1 MDQSRPPARFSRQK
15 HYPSQAKEAI
25 EMFLSLFHRYGYIY
39 RQYESGGW
47 ISANEEWKLTDSE
60 ILKAVAGVH
69 PRYFLGCRAGK
80 ASKFAVI
87 DIDKGSKYHNLA
99 GIKKLCSVLEKA
111 GILETNLY
119 QSSESGGWHLYI
131 FFDAP
136 VSSKDLR
143 NQLFQLFKMHD
154 FEIAKGTLEIFP
166 HPGERSLGQ
175 GLRLPLQRG
184 FAWINPDSLALRDE
198 RDELSPYEA
207 LSKFVQDMT
216 YSVNPYRSFHQM
228 KAYVEKMACS
238 KEILLARAGSA
249 YASAPKLAEVVP
261 IRPVEKIE
269 CSEEVLSV
277 VKGVFRKLP
286 PGINAQ
292 VWLKGREYY
301 ARGLTGPSQRADAI
315 FSLSHYLFYGDP
327 EQLIA
332 PLGYGYESERK
343 WVIEEILK
351 TRHHGQSD
359 DISLGRSD
367 SFKQI
372 ERASAWVPPHKRGK
386 GLVKYE
392 AKIPAS
398 WARNNSNR
406 ASLARRKIQAAV
418 EDFQEDGLTFSVRD
432 LALKSGV
439 SHQTL
444 YRHQDLWKTAQ
455 VKAQNATKCDDLE
468 TVTHKYNVGV
478 GVASSK
484 SNPLHSS
491 EEKSIPIGLL
501 AARRIAY
508 EIRMR
513 EEKRKRKERSA
524 SILTREVSEKEW
536 RDRVASLQ
544 EKVCSASSQEELRS
558 LKVLASHLLMI
569 APTAEDAEA
578 FQKLSLFSLLSDQRQ
593 LELRVSD
600 N

>member
-1 MDQSRPPARFSRQK
+1 MDQSRSPARFSRQK

-184 FAWINPDSLALRDE
+184 FAWLNPDSLVVRDE
-198 RDELSPYEA
+198 RDDLSPYEA
-207 LSKFVQDMT
+207 LSMFVQDMT
-216 YSVNPYRSFHQM
+216 CSVNPYRSFHQM

-238 KEILLARAGSA
+238 KEVLVARTGSA
-249 YASAPKLAEVVP
+249 NPGVPRLAEVVP
-261 IRPVEKIE
+261 IRPVEKLE
-269 CSEEVLSV
+269 CSEEVLSIV
-277 VKGVFRKLP
+277 RGVFRKLP
-286 PGINAQ
+286 PGINAE

-301 ARGLTGPSQRADAI
+301 SRGLTGPSQRADAI

-359 DISLGRSD
+359 DISSGRSD
-367 SFKQI
+367 CFKQI
-372 ERASAWVPPHKRGK
+372 ERASAWVPPHRRGK
-386 GLVKYE
+386 EPVKYE

-398 WARNNSNR
+398 WAKNNSKR
-406 ASLARRKIQAAV
+406 AGLACRRIKAAV
-418 EDFQEDGLTFSVRD
+418 EDFEEGNQPFSTRD
-432 LALKSGV
+432 LAIKSGV
-439 SHQTL
+439 SRQTL
-444 YRHQDLWKTAQ
+444 YKHHELWK
-455 VKAQNATKCDDLE
+455 KAQENLQKSQGNGSLE
-468 TVTHKYNVGV
+468 TGPHKYNAGV

-484 SNPLHSS
+484 SNSPHTSDQKGIPL
-491 EEKSIPIGLL
+491 GLL

-513 EEKRKRKERSA
+513 EEKRKRSVRRA
-524 SILTREVSEKEW
+524 SILTRKADENDW
-536 RDRVASLQ
+536 RDRVALLIEKISL
-544 EKVCSASSQEELRS
+544 VSSQQELRS
-558 LKVLASHLLMI
+558 LVVLANHLNMI
-569 APTAEDAEA
+569 APTAEDFE
-578 FQKLSLFSLLSDQRQ
+578 FIQQQIFWKLNGTS
-593 LELRVSD
+593 
-600 N
+600 

>member
-1 MDQSRPPARFSRQK
+1 
-15 HYPSQAKEAI
+15 
-25 EMFLSLFHRYGYIY
+25 MFLSLFHRYGYIY
-39 RQYESGGW
+39 RPYGSGGW
-47 ISANEEWKLTDSE
+47 VSANEDWKLTDSE
-60 ILKAVAGVH
+60 ILKAIAGVH
-69 PRYFLGCRAGK
+69 PKFFLGCRAGR

-143 NQLFQLFKMHD
+143 NQLFQLFRMYD

-166 HPGERSLGQ
+166 HPGEKTLGQ

-184 FAWINPDSLALRDE
+184 FAWINPDSLVVRDE
-198 RDELSPYEA
+198 RDDLSPYEA
-207 LSKFVQDMT
+207 LSMFVQDMT
-216 YSVNPYRSFHQM
+216 CSVNPYRSFHQM

-238 KEILLARAGSA
+238 KEVLMAKT
-249 YASAPKLAEVVP
+249 ASAPKLAEVVP
-261 IRPVEKIE
+261 IRSVEKYD
-269 CSEEVLSV
+269 CPEEVISIV
-277 VKGVFRKLP
+277 RGVFRKLP
-286 PGINAQ
+286 PGIHAD
-292 VWLKGREYY
+292 VWLKGRDYY
-301 ARGLTGPSQRADAI
+301 AHGLTGASQRADAI

-327 EQLIA
+327 EQLIS
-332 PLGYGYESERK
+332 PLGYGYEEERK

-359 DISLGRSD
+359 DISSGRSD

-372 ERASAWVPPHKRGK
+372 ERASAWVPLHKRGK
-386 GLVKYE
+386 TLTKYE

-406 ASLARRKIQAAV
+406 ATLARRKIQAAV
-418 EDFQEDGLTFSVRD
+418 EDFQEAGQTFSVRD

-455 VKAQNATKCDDLE
+455 TNGQNATECDDLE
-468 TVTHKYNVGV
+468 TVTHKYNAGV

-491 EEKSIPIGLL
+491 EEKSIPLGLL

-513 EEKRKRKERSA
+513 DEKRKRSDRTA
-524 SILTREVSEKEW
+524 SLLTREAAEKDW
-536 RDRVASLQ
+536 RDRVASLLHLVAH
-544 EKVCSASSQEELRS
+544 ENSQAKGRELF
-558 LKVLASHLLMI
+558 VLLERLLAV
-569 APTAEDAEA
+569 APTFEDASDLRKKIDQSK
-578 FQKLSLFSLLSDQRQ
+578 FQTPGGSSPLFSNS
-593 LELRVSD
+593 EPK
-600 N
+600 

>member
-1 MDQSRPPARFSRQK
+1 
-15 HYPSQAKEAI
+15 
-25 EMFLSLFHRYGYIY
+25 MFLSLFHRYGYIY
-39 RQYESGGW
+39 RPYGSGGW
-47 ISANEEWKLTDSE
+47 VSANEQWKLTDSE
-60 ILKAVAGVH
+60 ILKAIAGVH
-69 PRYFLGCRAGK
+69 PKYFLGCRAGR

-87 DIDKGSKYHNLA
+87 DIDKGSKYNNLV

-111 GILETNLY
+111 GIVETNLY

-143 NQLFQLFKMHD
+143 NQLFQLFRMHD

-166 HPGERSLGQ
+166 HPGEKTLGQ

-184 FAWINPDSLALRDE
+184 FAWINPDTLVVRDD

-216 YSVNPYRSFHQM
+216 CSVNPYRSFHQL
-228 KAYVEKMACS
+228 KAFVEKMACS
-238 KEILLARAGSA
+238 KEVLMAKT
-249 YASAPKLAEVVP
+249 ASSPKLAEVVP
-261 IRPVEKIE
+261 IRPVEKID
-269 CSEEVLSV
+269 CPEEVLSV
-277 VKGVFRKLP
+277 VRGVFRKLP
-286 PGINAQ
+286 PGIHAD
-292 VWLKGREYY
+292 VWLKGRDYY
-301 ARGLTGPSQRADAI
+301 ARGLTGPSQRAEAI

-327 EQLIA
+327 ERLIS
-332 PLGYGYESERK
+332 PLGYGYEEERK

-359 DISLGRSD
+359 DISSGRSD

-372 ERASAWVPPHKRGK
+372 ERASAWVPLHKRGK
-386 GLVKYE
+386 TLAKYE

-398 WARNNSNR
+398 WAKNNSNR
-406 ASLARRKIQAAV
+406 ATLARRKIQAAV
-418 EDFQEDGLTFSVRD
+418 EDFQEAGQTFSVRD

-455 VKAQNATKCDDLE
+455 AIALNATESDDLE
-468 TVTHKYNVGV
+468 TVTHKYNAGV

-484 SNPLHSS
+484 SNPLHTPV
-491 EEKSIPIGLL
+491 EKSIPLGLL

-513 EEKRKRKERSA
+513 EEKRKRQDRTA
-524 SILTREVSEKEW
+524 SLLTREAAENDW
-536 RDRVASLQ
+536 RDRVASLR
-544 EKVCSASSQEELRS
+544 EKISSATLPTEFKSMT
-558 LKVLASHLLMI
+558 VLVNHLMMI
-569 APTAEDAEA
+569 APTAESSEYLQEFLIRPLRNRANE
-578 FQKLSLFSLLSDQRQ
+578 LSI
-593 LELRVSD
+593 V
-600 N
+600 